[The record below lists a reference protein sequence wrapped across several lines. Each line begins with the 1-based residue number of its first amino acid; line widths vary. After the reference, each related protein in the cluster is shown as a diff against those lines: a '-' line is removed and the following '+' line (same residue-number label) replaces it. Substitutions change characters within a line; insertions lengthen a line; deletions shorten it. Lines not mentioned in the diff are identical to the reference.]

1 MCGWD
6 STLSRLRK
14 LKALHIPKLDLR
26 GHFTVGR
33 KGQTDRE
40 RNGGKEG
47 LTEIAGQDNDGQ
59 PNLQGLTLQDKLAR
73 PVY

>member
-1 MCGWD
+1 MNRQIG
-6 STLSRLRK
+6 
-14 LKALHIPKLDLR
+14 LKNFIRVVILDPQTKGHVIQRMRNPKIAMVR
-26 GHFTVGR
+26 Y
-33 KGQTDRE
+33 
-40 RNGGKEG
+40 G

>member
-1 MCGWD
+1 MN
-6 STLSRLRK
+6 RLTH
-14 LKALHIPKLDLR
+14 AP
-26 GHFTVGR
+26 
-33 KGQTDRE
+33 
-40 RNGGKEG
+40 G